1 MSKPFFEVF
10 PTLKVQKDLKSFFEE
25 TRVERLTSNHERTRL
40 KVSLRSDHL
49 IHKSR
54 IYRMQDEISGQLFT
68 ERRVQVYLDEHF
80 DLSAQYTPRQL
91 METYFDSLVC
101 EVSSFSPVMG
111 KFLRDSEVSYPED
124 QEIRITMEDSCLSQ
138 QMYEKLEEALDRIF
152 RDRCGVPARIHI
164 LLEKREKKKDRRTAG
179 AGSRLFDVP
188 VSGAAGPAGAIPA
201 AGTGSAAGIPS
212 GTGSGM
218 SGQEAPAAAAEPMPW
233 EEGPAPAAAD
243 GTAAVNGTAAA
254 GGKAAGNGK
263 AAANAAA
270 AADRTAGAAAR
281 GTKSPDAAAQ
291 GAGGRRLDFR
301 KRESKYTTDRRN
313 GRNGRNEKRGRRIK
327 FSNHPDLIYG
337 REVNETAIQIADLIG
352 ENQEVVLRGQIL
364 NVDFREIRGERNIV
378 KFCLTDFTDS
388 IYCKIFIANEFV
400 GEIKGAL
407 KKGAFVKVKGDLRA

>member
-138 QMYEKLEEALDRIF
+138 QMYEKLEEALKKGEEKGQKNSRG
-152 RDRCGVPARIHI
+152 RVPA
-164 LLEKREKKKDRRTAG
+164 
-179 AGSRLFDVP
+179 F
-188 VSGAAGPAGAIPA
+188 
-201 AGTGSAAGIPS
+201 
-212 GTGSGM
+212 
-218 SGQEAPAAAAEPMPW
+218 
-233 EEGPAPAAAD
+233 
-243 GTAAVNGTAAA
+243 
-254 GGKAAGNGK
+254 
-263 AAANAAA
+263 
-270 AADRTAGAAAR
+270 
-281 GTKSPDAAAQ
+281 
-291 GAGGRRLDFR
+291 
-301 KRESKYTTDRRN
+301 
-313 GRNGRNEKRGRRIK
+313 
-327 FSNHPDLIYG
+327 
-337 REVNETAIQIADLIG
+337 
-352 ENQEVVLRGQIL
+352 
-364 NVDFREIRGERNIV
+364 
-378 KFCLTDFTDS
+378 
-388 IYCKIFIANEFV
+388 
-400 GEIKGAL
+400 
-407 KKGAFVKVKGDLRA
+407 

>member
-188 VSGAAGPAGAIPA
+188 VSGTAGPALPARDLLQASRPGPA
-201 AGTGSAAGIPS
+201 AVCP
-212 GTGSGM
+212 
-218 SGQEAPAAAAEPMPW
+218 
-233 EEGPAPAAAD
+233 
-243 GTAAVNGTAAA
+243 
-254 GGKAAGNGK
+254 
-263 AAANAAA
+263 
-270 AADRTAGAAAR
+270 DRKPPR
-281 GTKSPDAAAQ
+281 QRRSPCP
-291 GAGGRRLDFR
+291 GRRDPLR
-301 KRESKYTTDRRN
+301 QPRT
-313 GRNGRNEKRGRRIK
+313 
-327 FSNHPDLIYG
+327 
-337 REVNETAIQIADLIG
+337 
-352 ENQEVVLRGQIL
+352 VLQP
-364 NVDFREIRGERNIV
+364 
-378 KFCLTDFTDS
+378 
-388 IYCKIFIANEFV
+388 
-400 GEIKGAL
+400 
-407 KKGAFVKVKGDLRA
+407 